1 MLDPIYEGLPNEFV
15 LLSTSAA
22 VQITPTEIMVL
33 GGYDN
38 ENAGY
43 KQSYIFLTEGENYII
58 KDVNLYPLPTAE
70 GFWNNTPIIHN
81 KTVYALQNIP
91 TSNKEDCVENDR
103 RILAFD
109 GRGWKAL
116 N

>member
-1 MLDPIYEGLPNEFV
+1 M

-33 GGYDN
+33 GGYDY
-38 ENAGY
+38 ENVGY
-43 KQSYIFLTEGENYII
+43 KQTYIFLTEGENDII
-58 KDVNLYPLPTAE
+58 KDVDLYPLPTAE

-103 RILAFD
+103 RVLAFE
-109 GRGWKAL
+109 GRGWKTL